1 MPVEIPLSSAAM
13 RTLQNASRQRGLLV
27 PELVHRLLTVLGGDR
42 ALLENVL
49 DDDHST
55 KFFSRAR
62 PGAAS
67 VCSGTRRQ

>member
-13 RTLQNASRQRGLLV
+13 RTLQAASRLRGLLV

-42 ALLENVL
+42 VLLENVL

-62 PGAAS
+62 SGAAS
-67 VCSGTRRQ
+67 VYPGTRRQ

>member
-13 RTLQNASRQRGLLV
+13 RTLQAAARRRGLVV

-42 ALLENVL
+42 VLLENVL

-55 KFFSRAR
+55 KFFSNAKSR
-62 PGAAS
+62 PPCA
-67 VCSGTRRQ
+67 